1 MTCFLI
7 NLLAGFSNQQ
17 CLIKCLNF
25 QKFIFLSV
33 LCRCED
39 IASQFVKAIV
49 GGKLKVAFGGG
60 LDKFRKEGVIWFGL
74 ESSVRYGL
82 AH

>member
-1 MTCFLI
+1 M
-7 NLLAGFSNQQ
+7 
-17 CLIKCLNF
+17 
-25 QKFIFLSV
+25 FLSV

-74 ESSVRYGL
+74 ESCVRYGL